1 MDNTNARCAS
11 SKAAL
16 DAQVYDA
23 VIIGAGIGGLYQL
36 YKLREAGFKVIAI
49 DAGTS
54 VGGTWYW
61 NRYPGARVDSPSHV
75 YQYWFSEEL
84 NNAWN
89 WSERFPAQP
98 ETELYLNF
106 VADRYDLRK
115 DIQLSTRVLSCVFD
129 ESISRWQVRTD
140 RGAIIDAK
148 YVISCAGTL
157 STPLKD
163 LFEGEKSFIGEIYH
177 TSRWPKQPVDF
188 KGKRVGVVGTGATGI
203 QVVQTIAPQVAALKV
218 FQRTAPYTIPMKN
231 QTYTD
236 ADRAQ
241 LKARFHE
248 IKALARNSF
257 VGFDFDFTYG
267 SYLEATP
274 QDRLKVLE
282 MLWDD
287 GSLALWA
294 GSYGEIFTDEAV
306 NKEVSEFVRR
316 KMSDRIKDLEL
327 IKKLVPTDY
336 GFGTRRVPLDT
347 RYLEAFLLP
356 HVEIID
362 IKSAP
367 IERIVPTGIQTVDGK
382 IHELDVLILAT
393 GFDAST
399 GALTQIDIRGRDNQ
413 SLREEWSHDIK
424 TTLGLMV
431 HKFPNLFMTAA
442 PLSPG
447 AALCNAPTCLQHQ
460 VEWITDCIL
469 FLEEKQRHSIEP
481 TQIQQDQWV
490 EHHDELAASS
500 LLSKTRSWYTG
511 GNVAGKPKRLLAY
524 AGGVNVYRERC
535 EAVAAQAYAD
545 FQIK

>member
-1 MDNTNARCAS
+1 MDSTNAHRAS
-11 SKAAL
+11 SVAAQGV
-16 DAQVYDA
+16 QVYDT

-36 YKLREAGFKVIAI
+36 YKLREAGLSVIAI

-98 ETELYLNF
+98 ETERYLNF

-129 ESISRWQVRTD
+129 EGNSRWRVSTD
-140 RGAIIDAK
+140 RGEIIDAK

-163 LFEGEKSFIGEIYH
+163 LFEGEKSFTGELYH
-177 TSRWPKQPVDF
+177 TSRWPKTAVDF
-188 KGKRVGVVGTGATGI
+188 TGKRVGVIGTGATGI

-231 QTYTD
+231 QTYND

-248 IKALARNSF
+248 IKALTRNSF

-267 SYLEATP
+267 SYHEASA

-282 MLWDD
+282 MLWND

-294 GSYGEIFTDEAV
+294 GSYGEIFTDDAV
-306 NKEVSEFVRR
+306 NKEVSEFVRG
-316 KMSDRIKDLEL
+316 KMSDRIKDPDL

-367 IERIVPTGIQTVDGK
+367 IERIVPTGVQTADGK

-469 FLEEKQRHSIEP
+469 FLETKQRHSIEP
-481 TQIQQDQWV
+481 TKAQQDQWV

-511 GNVAGKPKRLLAY
+511 GNVNGKPKRLLAY

-535 EAVAAQAYAD
+535 EAVAAQNYAD

>member
-1 MDNTNARCAS
+1 MDSTNAHRAS
-11 SKAAL
+11 SVAAQGV
-16 DAQVYDA
+16 QVYDT

-36 YKLREAGFKVIAI
+36 YKLREAGLSVIAI

-98 ETELYLNF
+98 ETERYLNF

-115 DIQLSTRVLSCVFD
+115 DIQLGTRVLSCVFD
-129 ESISRWQVRTD
+129 EGNSRWRVSTD
-140 RGAIIDAK
+140 RGEIIDAK

-163 LFEGEKSFIGEIYH
+163 LFEGEKSFTGELYH
-177 TSRWPKQPVDF
+177 TSRWPKTAVDF
-188 KGKRVGVVGTGATGI
+188 TGKRVGVIGTGATGI

-231 QTYTD
+231 QTYND

-248 IKALARNSF
+248 IKALTRNSF

-267 SYLEATP
+267 SYLEASAP
-274 QDRLKVLE
+274 DRLKVLE
-282 MLWDD
+282 MLWND

-294 GSYGEIFTDEAV
+294 GSYGEIFTDDAV
-306 NKEVSEFVRR
+306 NKEVSEFVRG
-316 KMSDRIKDLEL
+316 KMSERIKDPEL

-367 IERIVPTGIQTVDGK
+367 IERIVPTGVQTADGK

-469 FLEEKQRHSIEP
+469 FLEEKARHSIEP
-481 TQIQQDQWV
+481 TKAQQDQWV

-511 GNVAGKPKRLLAY
+511 GNVNGKPKRLLAY
-524 AGGVNVYRERC
+524 AGGVNVYRLRC
-535 EAVAAQAYAD
+535 EAVAAQNYAD

>member
-1 MDNTNARCAS
+1 MDSTNAHSAS
-11 SKAAL
+11 I
-16 DAQVYDA
+16 DATQDVQVYDT

-36 YKLREAGFKVIAI
+36 HKLREAGLKVIAI

-98 ETELYLNF
+98 ETERYLNF

-129 ESISRWQVRTD
+129 EGKSRWRVSTD
-140 RGAIIDAK
+140 RGEIIDAK

-163 LFEGEKSFIGEIYH
+163 LFEGEKSFTGQVYH
-177 TSRWPKQPVDF
+177 TSRWPKTPVDL

-231 QTYTD
+231 QAYND
-236 ADRAQ
+236 VDRAQ

-248 IKALARNSF
+248 IKALTRNSF

-267 SYLEATP
+267 SYHEASAP
-274 QDRLKVLE
+274 DRLKVLE

-294 GSYGEIFTDEAV
+294 GSYGEIFTDDAV
-306 NKEVSEFVRR
+306 NKEVSEFVRG
-316 KMSDRIKDLEL
+316 KMSDRIKDPEL

-367 IERIVPTGIQTVDGK
+367 IERIVPTGVQTADGK

-399 GALTQIDIRGRDNQ
+399 GALTQIDIRGRNNQ

-481 TQIQQDQWV
+481 TKVQQDQWV

>member
-1 MDNTNARCAS
+1 MDSTNAHRAS
-11 SKAAL
+11 SVAAQGV
-16 DAQVYDA
+16 QVYDT

-36 YKLREAGFKVIAI
+36 YKLREAGLSVIAI

-98 ETELYLNF
+98 ETERYLNF

-115 DIQLSTRVLSCVFD
+115 DIQLGTRVLSCVFD
-129 ESISRWQVRTD
+129 EGKSHWRVSTD
-140 RGAIIDAK
+140 RGEIIDAK

-163 LFEGEKSFIGEIYH
+163 LFEGEKFFTGELYH
-177 TSRWPKQPVDF
+177 TSRWPKAAVDF
-188 KGKRVGVVGTGATGI
+188 TGKRVGVIGTGATGI

-231 QTYTD
+231 QTYND

-248 IKALARNSF
+248 IKALTRNSF

-267 SYLEATP
+267 SYHEASA

-282 MLWDD
+282 MLWND

-294 GSYGEIFTDEAV
+294 GSYGEIFTDDAV
-306 NKEVSEFVRR
+306 NKEVSEFVRG
-316 KMSDRIKDLEL
+316 KMSDRIKDPEL

-367 IERIVPTGIQTVDGK
+367 IERIVPAGVQTADGK

-399 GALTQIDIRGRDNQ
+399 GALTQIDIRGRENQ

-469 FLEEKQRHSIEP
+469 FLEAKARHSIEP
-481 TQIQQDQWV
+481 TKAQQDQWV

-511 GNVAGKPKRLLAY
+511 GNVNGKPKRLLAY

-535 EAVAAQAYAD
+535 EAVAAQDYAD